1 MKTEG
6 SSYCQTEG
14 SSFIVNFQSSDNMT
28 FPVETLLVNK
38 AIKIAYMNAS
48 QTYNHPLGVTLRLV
62 DSEEGQSI
70 NKQFKKSNKPTNVLA
85 FTGDLE
91 KERSLGISPP
101 FLGDI
106 IVCLPVV
113 EKEAKALNIGVS
125 SHFLHMVIHGFLHL
139 LGYDHNTDKE
149 ETEMIQLENLVLTE
163 LGKDNSA

>member
-1 MKTEG
+1 MKTED
-6 SSYCQTEG
+6 
-14 SSFIVNFQSSDNMT
+14 SSFIVDFQSSDNMI

-38 AIKIAYMNAS
+38 AIKIAYLNAS
-48 QTYNHPLGVTLRLV
+48 QTYNYPLGVTLRLV

-70 NKQFKKSNKPTNVLA
+70 NKQFKKINKPTNVLA

-91 KERSLGISPP
+91 KERKLGVSPP

-106 IVCLPVV
+106 IVCLPIV
-113 EKEAKALNIGVS
+113 EKEAKVLNIEVS

-149 ETEMIQLENLVLTE
+149 EIEMIQLENLVLTE
-163 LGKDNSA
+163 LGIENSA

>member
-1 MKTEG
+1 MKTED
-6 SSYCQTEG
+6 SF
-14 SSFIVNFQSSDNMT
+14 FIVDFQSSDNMT
-28 FPVETLLVNK
+28 FPVETLLMNK
-38 AIKIAYMNAS
+38 AIKIAYVNAS
-48 QTYNHPLGVTLRLV
+48 QTYNYPVGVTLRLV
-62 DSEEGQSI
+62 NSEEGLSI
-70 NKQFKKSNKPTNVLA
+70 NKQFKKINKPTNVLA

-91 KERSLGISPP
+91 KERTLVMSPP

-149 ETEMIQLENLVLTE
+149 EIEMMQLENLVLTE
-163 LGKDNSA
+163 LGMENSA